1 MDDWGLRNK
10 QHGEL
15 LDALK
20 QSKDLEQER
29 ELWNRINEI
38 NESRDRFPATIA
50 DAMNILRHE
59 KIGRWESR
67 FYWADEPQYD
77 HKAKQIGGGRLDR
90 EKQDSLYV
98 RLNKN
103 GEVAGTPSHMTQEVA
118 AEARE
123 RAERLRRLVEQ
134 LIENDVSALID
145 FEKVESAMKILFA
158 SLASKTEP

>member
-1 MDDWGLRNK
+1 HTCKQLLGIIMDYLNPDTEVFLKLMDEWGLQNEEHRR
-10 QHGEL
+10 L

-67 FYWADEPQYD
+67 YYWADEPQYD
-77 HKAKQIGGGRLDR
+77 EKAKQIGGGRLDR
-90 EKQDSLYV
+90 EKQNSLYV

-103 GEVAGTPSHMTQEVA
+103 GEVAGTPFH
-118 AEARE
+118 
-123 RAERLRRLVEQ
+123 L
-134 LIENDVSALID
+134 
-145 FEKVESAMKILFA
+145 
-158 SLASKTEP
+158 